1 MIKLSNL
8 IILYLIAS
16 NKDLLISKGSLTK
29 MKSINTLTN
38 RRIPEIRE
46 ANIIELK
53 GNIDL
58 KVSIKKLP
66 KKLPNKIHIPEIK
79 L

>member
-1 MIKLSNL
+1 
-8 IILYLIAS
+8 
-16 NKDLLISKGSLTK
+16 
-29 MKSINTLTN
+29 MKSINTLVN